1 MSRFF
6 QLIIFCFSLLTFV
19 KLEAQQRNVISSN
32 GGSYQKDGIY
42 LTQTIGQDASFSQRT
57 AAGQYFAQGF
67 QQPMQKSRISI
78 SEINPTV
85 FPNPNDGAFTITD
98 LPAEAIRT
106 IQLFDA
112 KGASLTLSYMI
123 NPENIQCDMK
133 GYPAGVYILNILW
146 NSGENKSLKII
157 KTVP

>member
-1 MSRFF
+1 
-6 QLIIFCFSLLTFV
+6 
-19 KLEAQQRNVISSN
+19 
-32 GGSYQKDGIY
+32 
-42 LTQTIGQDASFSQRT
+42 
-57 AAGQYFAQGF
+57 
-67 QQPMQKSRISI
+67 MQKSRISI

-112 KGASLTLSYMI
+112 KGASLTLNYII

>member
-6 QLIIFCFSLLTFV
+6 QLIIFCFSFLTFV

-78 SEINPTV
+78 NEINPMV
-85 FPNPNDGAFTITD
+85 FPNPNNGAFTITD

-112 KGASLTLSYMI
+112 KGASLTLNYMI

-133 GYPAGVYILNILW
+133 DYPAGVYILNILW

>member
-1 MSRFF
+1 MNRFF
-6 QLIIFCFSLLTFV
+6 QLIIFCFLLLSFV

-32 GGSYQKDGIY
+32 GGSHLKEGIY
-42 LTQTIGQDASFSQRT
+42 LTQTIGQDASFTQKT

-78 SEINPTV
+78 NEINPTV
-85 FPNPNDGAFTITD
+85 FPNPNNRAFTITD
-98 LPAEAIRT
+98 LPAEPIRT
-106 IQLFDA
+106 IQLYDA
-112 KGASLTLSYMI
+112 KGALLTLNYII

-133 GYPAGVYILNILW
+133 DYPAGVYILNILW